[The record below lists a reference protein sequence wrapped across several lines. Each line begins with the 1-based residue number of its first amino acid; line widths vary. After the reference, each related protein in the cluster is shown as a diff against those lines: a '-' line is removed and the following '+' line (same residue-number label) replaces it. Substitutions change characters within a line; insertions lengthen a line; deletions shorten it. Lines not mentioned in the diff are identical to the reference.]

1 MKYVGGLIVNKLIG
15 IKIVKYESFA
25 ELIKILRKY
34 NKGSISEIKSQIQ
47 NDEYVAFCDYVDD
60 AGIKMI
66 KELYKEL
73 REKNVKVQLY
83 EHGRPTDI
91 NLLYNLSNTYAEI
104 STEVDAEMELE
115 EADMEKLLPYEYL
128 WTSEKSDWVVI
139 KKDYDYSIIN
149 RTTHMF
155 FLIEDDDLN
164 NQLAAMMIMMGNEV
178 FSDIKELGWS

>member
-1 MKYVGGLIVNKLIG
+1 
-15 IKIVKYESFA
+15 
-25 ELIKILRKY
+25 
-34 NKGSISEIKSQIQ
+34 
-47 NDEYVAFCDYVDD
+47 
-60 AGIKMI
+60 MI

-91 NLLYNLSNTYAEI
+91 NLLNNLSNTYAEI

>member
-1 MKYVGGLIVNKLIG
+1 
-15 IKIVKYESFA
+15 
-25 ELIKILRKY
+25 
-34 NKGSISEIKSQIQ
+34 
-47 NDEYVAFCDYVDD
+47 
-60 AGIKMI
+60 
-66 KELYKEL
+66 
-73 REKNVKVQLY
+73 
-83 EHGRPTDI
+83 
-91 NLLYNLSNTYAEI
+91 
-104 STEVDAEMELE
+104 
-115 EADMEKLLPYEYL
+115 MEKLLPYEYL